1 MPFDIAL
8 SRTISYK
15 YDGEHL
21 DWDEVER
28 VVPLLQAAIEEA
40 RRGSPDSPV
49 YAFLE
54 RVLSSST
61 AAEEITLSEDPKIF
75 SNLDG
80 YQKKI
85 AQMWLDQKD
94 VDLQQLI
101 EENASSAFGVR
112 CIGYYALMG
121 KLDNAS
127 LLLAAKLTLNQEQ
140 YDLASNLYQQLD
152 VNSELA
158 IPDLVWYSQAVYNA
172 CPDLQG
178 AANALEIN
186 ERARAI
192 ARKMVTEQPGD
203 LEARKKYS
211 YTTQQVAEMLEW
223 TWRISRQKDDLDKA
237 IKEYREAIRLIEEMR
252 MKGIEVPLGRYAQD
266 LLCYTM
272 FLRIA
277 EEDRDRPDLEKN
289 FQKVLALKAGADE
302 NYVSASNLRWYQI
315 FILADMGK
323 DEEVQKRA
331 TIAIYEDLK
340 TASERKSSQVG
351 RRQYTKLRRFLGQYF
366 LLLAEYNFDCTC
378 ITAFKFCQPGISI
391 KTDETRSSVFV
402 LLDQI
407 RQAVG
412 YDIRWWS
419 PCLDLFQG
427 GHSRQHQGCWTSDCL
442 SAGNICLH
450 SVAHDQGLFFLRT
463 QLFQGQLHQ
472 ERERLAGDN
481 RLDARGRHNDRIPRT
496 CTWDL
501 ATRGGKG
508 LVGVGG
514 IKGNT
519 SPYQVGGFT
528 HLLESDFRID
538 PHDDR
543 LRRWRIFHGNDLVTI
558 FFQRFTNAIA
568 ADHKDPGAPRKF
580 Q

>member
-1 MPFDIAL
+1 MAEIDKCFVVMPFGIKPKNDGTNGTYNFDKVYRVIIQRAISNVNMKPLRADETEGNRIVHADMFKDLRDRPVVLADLSLLNPNVMYELGIRHVMSPTGTVLMANEETIKKLPFDIAL

-61 AAEEITLSEDPKIF
+61 VTEEMPLSEDPNIY

-80 YQKKI
+80 YQRKI

-94 VDLQQLI
+94 VNLQYLI
-101 EENASSAFGVR
+101 EENSSSAFGVR
-112 CIGYYALMG
+112 CVGHYALMG
-121 KLDNAS
+121 NLDNAS

-140 YDLASNLYQQLD
+140 YDLAADLYERLD
-152 VNSELA
+152 KRSELT

-178 AANALEIN
+178 AARALEIN

-192 ARKMVTEQPGD
+192 AQKMASEDPND
-203 LEARKKYS
+203 LEAKKKYS

-223 TWRISRQKDDLDKA
+223 TWRISREKDDLDKA

-252 MKGIEVPLGRYAQD
+252 MKGIDVPWGRYAQD

-277 EEDRDRPDLEKN
+277 EEDRDRPDIEKN
-289 FQKVLALKAGADE
+289 FQKVLALKAGPDE
-302 NYVSASNLRWYQI
+302 NHVSASNLRWFQI

-323 DEEVQKRA
+323 DDEVQKRA

-351 RRQYTKLRRFLGQYF
+351 RRQYTKLRRFLGQYSSYWRNTTSIARVSQ
-366 LLLAEYNFDCTC
+366 LLN
-378 ITAFKFCQPGISI
+378 
-391 KTDETRSSVFV
+391 SV
-402 LLDQI
+402 
-407 RQAVG
+407 
-412 YDIRWWS
+412 
-419 PCLDLFQG
+419 
-427 GHSRQHQGCWTSDCL
+427 
-442 SAGNICLH
+442 
-450 SVAHDQGLFFLRT
+450 
-463 QLFQGQLHQ
+463 
-472 ERERLAGDN
+472 RLG
-481 RLDARGRHNDRIPRT
+481 
-496 CTWDL
+496 
-501 ATRGGKG
+501 
-508 LVGVGG
+508 
-514 IKGNT
+514 
-519 SPYQVGGFT
+519 
-528 HLLESDFRID
+528 
-538 PHDDR
+538 
-543 LRRWRIFHGNDLVTI
+543 
-558 FFQRFTNAIA
+558 
-568 ADHKDPGAPRKF
+568 
-580 Q
+580 